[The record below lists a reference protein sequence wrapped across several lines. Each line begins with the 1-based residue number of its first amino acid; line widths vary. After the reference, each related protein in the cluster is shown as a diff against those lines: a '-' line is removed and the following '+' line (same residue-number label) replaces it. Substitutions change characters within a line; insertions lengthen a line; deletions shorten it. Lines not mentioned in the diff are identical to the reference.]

1 MSKRQINTIAVRTG
15 IETDTTHGA
24 VVPPI
29 YLSTNYSFLGYD
41 RKGDYDYSRSANPTR
56 NLLAQAL
63 AELEGGA
70 GAVITNT
77 GMAAVHLVCALL
89 NPGDI
94 LIAPHDCYGG
104 SYRLFDSL
112 SARGLFEVIFVD
124 QNDEDAL
131 GQAFARGA
139 KLIWLETPSNP
150 LLRLVDIKKIAEQAK
165 SHGTLVAVDN
175 TFLSPALQQPLYL
188 GADIVVHSAT
198 KYINGH
204 SDVVIG
210 AVISKTVELHEKLA
224 WWANCQGQTGS
235 AFDSYLTLRGL
246 RTLGPRMRTHQENAA
261 VVANFLATQSQIKHV
276 YYPGLSTHPQH
287 DLAKC
292 QQSGFGAMLSF
303 ELDADKSQR
312 IEFIEKL
319 QLFCLAE
326 SLGGV
331 ESLIAHPATM
341 THAGMSAAAQLEA
354 GITPELFRISVGL
367 EDSRDLVADLTQ
379 ALSVIGTRNE

>member
-1 MSKRQINTIAVRTG
+1 MSKRQPSTISVRTG
-15 IETDTTHGA
+15 IETDSTCGA

-29 YLSTNYSFLGYD
+29 YLSTNYSFPGYKH
-41 RKGDYDYSRSANPTR
+41 KGPFDYSRSANPTR
-56 NLLAQAL
+56 SLLAEAL

-77 GMAAVHLVCALL
+77 GMAAVHLVCSLL

-94 LIAPHDCYGG
+94 LVAPHDCYGG
-104 SYRLFDSL
+104 SYRLFESL
-112 SARGLFEVIFVD
+112 SAKGVFETIFVD

-131 GQAFARGA
+131 AAALSRGP
-139 KLIWLETPSNP
+139 KLVWLETPSNP
-150 LLRLVDIKKIAEQAK
+150 LMRLVDITKVAKQAK
-165 SHGTLVAVDN
+165 EQGALVAVDN
-175 TFLSPALQQPLYL
+175 TFMSPALQQPLEL

-210 AVISKTVELHEKLA
+210 AVIGKTTELHEKLA

-235 AFDSYLTLRGL
+235 AFDSYMTLRGL
-246 RTLGPRMRTHQENAA
+246 RTLVPRMRTHQENAQI
-261 VVANFLATQSQIKHV
+261 VAEFLDNHPRVKKV
-276 YYPGLSTHPQH
+276 YYPGLASHPQH
-287 DLAKC
+287 ELAKT
-292 QQSGFGAMLSF
+292 QQKGFGAMLSF
-303 ELDADKSQR
+303 EIDADEQGLIHFLEQLK
-312 IEFIEKL
+312 
-319 QLFCLAE
+319 LFCLAE

-354 GITPELFRISVGL
+354 GITPQLLRVSVGL
-367 EDSRDLVADLTQ
+367 EDSHDLVGDLKQ
-379 ALSVIGTRNE
+379 ALDGVAG